1 MTITNDGATILKLL
15 EVEHPAAKVLC
26 ELADLQD
33 KEVGDGTT
41 SVVSTRISR
50 LPALLMPSAFGL
62 KSCFSTTSLPFI
74 TDVWLCQQEREA
86 VCQCLKESSSVGL
99 LLLKK

>member
-1 MTITNDGATILKLL
+1 MFCATLEKITTTQKQILCFQDVTITNDGATILKLL

-41 SVVSTRISR
+41 SVVRG
-50 LPALLMPSAFGL
+50 ALSSALRVRSAGL
-62 KSCFSTTSLPFI
+62 GHARHGQVVF
-74 TDVWLCQQEREA
+74 VMRQMAYVYVLC
-86 VCQCLKESSSVGL
+86 
-99 LLLKK
+99 

>member
-41 SVVSTRISR
+41 SVVSRMNSC
-50 LPALLMPSAFGL
+50 LPVVLLPCAFGVHVKVL
-62 KSCFSTTSLPFI
+62 F
-74 TDVWLCQQEREA
+74 
-86 VCQCLKESSSVGL
+86 
-99 LLLKK
+99 